1 MLTPELLKKSEKL
14 ASLTEEQ
21 ISEIAEL
28 SRNDEKAVLDKTV
41 GELHGRY
48 DADILEVTGKQK
60 PSGVKTYDFL
70 KNLLSDTLKEKS
82 ELEEQL
88 SKAGGADEAT
98 KKKMADKDN
107 DIKALRD
114 QLVAKEQEIAKKDA
128 EIKTRENRVRI
139 EMHIDNVLNTL
150 KFKDTIPES
159 IIGDSKARAKEE
171 LLKMADVEDD
181 GSIIFRDAEGVKMTN
196 QSKRLEPIT
205 AADLIAERFKGAI
218 EVPRIVTGAGT
229 EPQPAKQSAGTIDIS
244 MAKTQVEADEII
256 INKLMQDGY
265 ARGTREFD
273 DKLGAERVAAGVPQL
288 PFK

>member
-1 MLTPELLKKSEKL
+1 MLTPEILKKSEKL
-14 ASLTEEQ
+14 AALTEEQ

-70 KNLLSDTLKEKS
+70 KALLSDTLKEKS
-82 ELEEQL
+82 ALEEQL
-88 SKAGGADEAT
+88 SKAGGADEAV
-98 KKKMADKDN
+98 KKKMTDKDN
-107 DIKALRD
+107 EIKGLRD
-114 QLVAKEQEIAKKDA
+114 QLAAKEQEIAKKEG
-128 EIKTRENRVRI
+128 EIKARENKVRI
-139 EMHIDNVLNTL
+139 EMHIDSVLSTL

-159 IIGDSKARAKEE
+159 IISDSKIRAKEE

-181 GSIIFRDAEGVKMTN
+181 GTVIFRDADGAKMTN
-196 QSKRLEPIT
+196 QSKRLEPMT

-218 EVPRIVTGAGT
+218 EVPRTVAGAGT
-229 EPQPAKQSAGTIDIS
+229 KEQPEKAAAGTVDIS

-256 INKLMQDGY
+256 ITKLMQDGY
-265 ARGTREFD
+265 ARGTKEFD